1 MGWRAALISMALVLW
16 CPPAR
21 AGSWTFSWHCNS
33 GIESGCAAHQLGAS
47 GTEGPFDSESACES
61 ARTQMAFRINSPGNV
76 GSTDACV
83 DASSPSGGGA
93 SGSSVVRAA
102 HLTRLFLGVTG
113 GPGYS
118 ADYAS
123 GTAKTGSQ
131 QVGGQIEL
139 MFGRDVVGL
148 SLFADVA
155 RDSGTSPDSSTPLE
169 PMWLFDYGL
178 GLASSPFAVVKRTG
192 LEIRP
197 EIGIYGMLLH
207 RLSCG
212 VRCDSD
218 GELGTGQPAEPND
231 GFLWRT
237 RVGIDL
243 FWGPRRDHGISLDGL
258 FQFGHLG
265 DSADPSS
272 LAVLTP
278 PRVLLRLA
286 WIPHRDPPP

>member
-1 MGWRAALISMALVLW
+1 MALVLW
-16 CPPAR
+16 CSTAR

-61 ARTQMAFRINSPGNV
+61 ARTQMAFRINSPGNA
-76 GSTDACV
+76 GSTNACV
-83 DASSPSGGGA
+83 DSSSGGGTS
-93 SGSSVVRAA
+93 SGTTSSGPVRAA

-123 GTAKTGSQ
+123 GTAETGSQ
-131 QVGGQIEL
+131 QVGGQFEL
-139 MFGRDVVGL
+139 VFGRDVFGL
-148 SLFADVA
+148 ALFFDLA
-155 RDSGTSPDSSTPLE
+155 RDSGTSPDMATPVE

-178 GLASSPFAVVKRTG
+178 GLASSPFAIVKRAR

-197 EIGIYGMLLH
+197 DIGIYGMLQH
-207 RLSCG
+207 RLGCG
-212 VRCDSD
+212 ERCDSD
-218 GELGTGQPAEPND
+218 GPLGTGQPAEPAE

-237 RVGIDL
+237 RVGVDV
-243 FWGPRRDHGISLDGL
+243 FWGARHNRGISLDAL

-265 DSADPSS
+265 DSSDPDS

-286 WIPHRDPPP
+286 WIPYRDPPP